1 MRRRDFIVGASAA
14 AAWPIAAR
22 GQQPERMRRIGILL
36 AGTPTSF
43 APRANAFV
51 QGLRDLGYV
60 EGKTVVVG
68 GPDVCLWHKADIPTR
83 SINVRF

>member
-1 MRRRDFIVGASAA
+1 MRRREFIGIIGSVV

-22 GQQPERMRRIGILL
+22 GQQPERMRRIGVLL

-51 QGLRDLGYV
+51 QGLRELGYV
-60 EGKTVVVG
+60 EGKTQSPSSG
-68 GPDVCLWHKADIPTR
+68 NGEKIEQSVCPNWLKSW
-83 SINVRF
+83 